1 MIDQLKNH
9 VDLLFSG
16 VDGAEDMKEEILQ
29 NTIERYNDLIAQ
41 GKSPQSAYQ
50 LAISGIGDIS
60 EILGEESGDIPREEH
75 KPEGKALSVGKRIL
89 RAIAV
94 CLYILCPIP
103 LFALQNEFG
112 LCGLLGIVAVATAL
126 IVISGTKTKA
136 EIREEADED
145 EKKTTDPARKTA
157 DSIIWIAGLCIYFA
171 LSFSTSAWHIT
182 WIMFPLIASIQ
193 GLVEACFDLKG
204 GADHE
209 N

>member
-16 VDGAEDMKEEILQ
+16 VEGAEDMKEEILQ

-60 EILGEESGDIPREEH
+60 EILGEESGDIPGEEH
-75 KPEGKALSVGKRIL
+75 KPEGKVLSVGKRIL

-126 IVISGTKTKA
+126 MVISGTKTKD
-136 EIREEADED
+136 EIHKDLEED
-145 EKKTTDPARKTA
+145 KNKSRDPARKAA
-157 DSIIWIAGLCIYFA
+157 DSIVWIAGLCIYFA
-171 LSFSTSAWHIT
+171 LSFLTSAWHIT
-182 WIMFPLIASIQ
+182 WIMFPLIAAIQ
-193 GLVEACFDLKG
+193 GLIEACFDLKG
-204 GADHE
+204 GADHA

>member
-16 VDGAEDMKEEILQ
+16 VEGAEDMKEEILQ

-60 EILGEESGDIPREEH
+60 EILDEKTTEIPHERPQKEEKELP
-75 KPEGKALSVGKRIL
+75 VGKRIL

-94 CLYILCPIP
+94 CLYILCPVP
-103 LFALQNEFG
+103 LFVIQNEIG
-112 LCGLLGIVAVATAL
+112 LCGLLGIVAIATAL
-126 IVISGTKTKA
+126 MVISGTKNKD
-136 EIREEADED
+136 EIREDLEED
-145 EKKTTDPARKTA
+145 NNKPRDPVRKAA
-157 DSIIWIAGLCIYFA
+157 DSIVWIAGLCIYFA
-171 LSFSTSAWHIT
+171 LSFLTSAWHIT
-182 WIMFPLIASIQ
+182 WIMFPLIAAIQ
-193 GLVEACFDLKG
+193 GLIEACFDLKG
-204 GADHE
+204 GADHA

>member
-1 MIDQLKNH
+1 MIDQLNNH

-16 VDGAEDMKEEILQ
+16 VEGAEDMKEEILQ

-75 KPEGKALSVGKRIL
+75 KPEGKVLSVGKRIL

-126 IVISGTKTKA
+126 MVISGTKTKE
-136 EIREEADED
+136 EIREKADKD
-145 EKKTTDPARKTA
+145 EKKTTDPARKAA
-157 DSIIWIAGLCIYFA
+157 DSIVWIAGLCIYFA
-171 LSFSTSAWHIT
+171 LSFLTSAWHIT
-182 WIMFPLIASIQ
+182 WIMFPLIAAIQ
-193 GLVEACFDLKG
+193 GLIEACFDLKG
-204 GADHE
+204 GDDHA

>member
-60 EILGEESGDIPREEH
+60 EILDEKSTEIPHTNPQKETKEL
-75 KPEGKALSVGKRIL
+75 PVGKRIL

-103 LFALQNEFG
+103 LFTLQNEFG
-112 LCGLLGIVAVATAL
+112 LCVLLGIVAVATAL
-126 IVISGTKTKA
+126 MVISGTMSK
-136 EIREEADED
+136 EESNDEPDED
-145 EKKTTDPARKTA
+145 KKKHTDPARKAA

-204 GADHE
+204 GTNHE

>member
-16 VDGAEDMKEEILQ
+16 VEGAEDMKEEILQ

-75 KPEGKALSVGKRIL
+75 KPEGKVLSVGKRIL

-126 IVISGTKTKA
+126 MVISGTKTKE
-136 EIREEADED
+136 EIREKADKD
-145 EKKTTDPARKTA
+145 EKKTTDPARKAA
-157 DSIIWIAGLCIYFA
+157 DSIVWIAGLCIYFA
-171 LSFSTSAWHIT
+171 LSFLTSAWHIT
-182 WIMFPLIASIQ
+182 WIMFPLIAAIQ
-193 GLVEACFDLKG
+193 GLIEACFDLKG
-204 GADHE
+204 GADHD